1 MNAPLLPPRTS
12 LVVPLPDGE
21 GADEPSSHRHRTIWI
36 SDVHLGTPGC
46 KAAFLLDFLKWND
59 ADTLYLVGDIVDG
72 WRLRK
77 GWHWPQ
83 AHNDVVQKLL
93 RKARKGT
100 RVVYVPGN
108 HDEFARDFFG
118 HAFGGIELVSEAV
131 HRTADGRRLLV
142 THGDLYDAVV
152 QRARWL
158 AVLGDT
164 MYTLILAL
172 NHSFNR
178 VRARLGFGYWSLSQY
193 LKHRAKA
200 AVSFITDFEVALARA
215 ARERG
220 LDGVVCGHIHKAEI
234 RMIDGILY
242 CNDGDWVESLTALV
256 EDEHGQLRL
265 MQWSQIRA
273 DETPLIALPASPGKP
288 AAPALAAPVEVAR

>member
-1 MNAPLLPPRTS
+1 MNASLSLPNAPLLPAPE
-12 LVVPLPDGE
+12 LPGSRPPYAGDGE
-21 GADEPSSHRHRTIWI
+21 GGSPVGQHRTIWI

-46 KAAFLLDFLKWND
+46 KAEFLLDFLRCNESE
-59 ADTLYLVGDIVDG
+59 TLYLVGDIIDG

-83 AHNDVVQKLL
+83 AHNDVVQKIL

-108 HDEFARDFFG
+108 HDEFARG
-118 HAFGGIELVSEAV
+118 YLGNAFGGIQVVDEMV
-131 HRTADGRRLLV
+131 HRTVDGRRLLV
-142 THGDLYDAVV
+142 THGDLFDAVV

-158 AVLGDT
+158 ALLGDKL
-164 MYTLILAL
+164 YVLILSL
-172 NHSFNR
+172 NHWFNR
-178 VRARLGFGYWSLSQY
+178 ARARMGFGYWSLSQY
-193 LKHRAKA
+193 LKHKAKG
-200 AVSFITDFEVALARA
+200 AVSFITDYEQALARE

-234 RMIDGILY
+234 RMVDGILY

-256 EDEHGQLRL
+256 EDHAGQLRIVEWNRIL
-265 MQWSQIRA
+265 SA
-273 DETPLIALPASPGKP
+273 PEPLALPAGGR
-288 AAPALAAPVEVAR
+288 LQEVAA